1 MIINLGGVGKIVR
14 PSQPEASYTYDAN
27 GNLVNEGQFSYTYD
41 RANWLVLSEVEGLTQ
56 LSSGL
61 LGIGV
66 QRRQAADRPN

>member
-1 MIINLGGVGKIVR
+1 
-14 PSQPEASYTYDAN
+14 
-27 GNLVNEGQFSYTYD
+27 LVNEGQFSYTYD

-66 QRRQAADRPN
+66 QRRQAAGRPN